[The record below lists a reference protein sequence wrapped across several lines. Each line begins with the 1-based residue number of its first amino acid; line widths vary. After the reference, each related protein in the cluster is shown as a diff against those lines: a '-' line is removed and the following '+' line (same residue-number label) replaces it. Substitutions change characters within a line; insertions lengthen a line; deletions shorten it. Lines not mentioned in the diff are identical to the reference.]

1 MPSLKWT
8 SPDAADAGEV
18 VVFRSEL
25 PLRRRRYMFGF
36 LRDTMR
42 IRRLLDKFASDS
54 DGGLVLYQLT
64 AQPLANRYATASA
77 WRSEEHLRRFAG
89 DPVHVG
95 VMRRQRDHLGT
106 PTFEQT
112 SADARTLVPAEA
124 RTGRSG

>member
-25 PLRRRRYMFGF
+25 PLRRRRYAVGF
-36 LRDTMR
+36 MRDTMR
-42 IRRLLDKFASDS
+42 IKRLLDALAADA
-54 DGGLVLYQLT
+54 DGGLLWYELT
-64 AQPLANRYATASA
+64 AHPLGNRYGTASA
-77 WRSEEHLRRFAG
+77 WRSEAHLRRFAS
-89 DPVHVG
+89 DPVHLD

-112 SADARTLVPAEA
+112 SGDARLLVAA
-124 RTGRSG
+124 ARSGPGG